1 MVLANAKEKEMS
13 NITTDDSSLNS
24 NWLEQAMTH
33 ALTKPLSHL
42 VNLEQPLDFNGYV
55 KAGGYVGATKA
66 IKELDPKG
74 VLDLVSDSGLKGRGG
89 AGFPT
94 GMKWSCVPALQTKEL
109 ATDSPFNSASRN
121 QDNSYLICNADE
133 MEPGTFKDRYLL
145 EGVPH
150 QLIEAMI
157 IASFTISANKAYIFL
172 RGEYLVAAQRL
183 QAAIDQAYENNWLG
197 ENIQGTN
204 FHLDLY
210 LHTSAGRY
218 ICGEETALINALEG
232 KRATPRAKPPFPQ
245 VSGLFGKPTVVN
257 NVETLCNLPH
267 ILKHGSE
274 WFKALSPN
282 SDPGT
287 KLYAACGQV
296 KTPGVW
302 ELPMGV
308 TIRELLY
315 DHAGGMKDGVNLK
328 GLLPGGASTD
338 FLTEQHL
345 DTPMDFDSIGKA
357 GSRLGTGG
365 LIVLGNKHCPV
376 AMVLNLLRFFAQ
388 ESCGWCT
395 PCRDGTPWAV
405 EILTRIEQGKGSHK
419 DLAQLDELC
428 DFMWLGKTHCAL
440 APGAV
445 EPLKSAMRYFKEDF
459 EQHIEQGCCPYESH
473 IGEPSGLSNLGE
485 EKEASHGE

>member
-1 MVLANAKEKEMS
+1 MTN
-13 NITTDDSSLNS
+13 TTPNDSSS
-24 NWLEQAMTH
+24 SENWLEQALAQ
-33 ALTKPLSHL
+33 ALTKPLTHL
-42 VNLEQPLDFNGYV
+42 INLENPLDFNGYI
-55 KAGGYVGATKA
+55 KAGGYMGATKA
-66 IKELDPKG
+66 LKEFSPKG
-74 VLDLVSDSGLKGRGG
+74 VLELVSDSGLKGRGG

-94 GMKWSCVPALQTKEL
+94 GMKWSCVPALQEKKIS
-109 ATDSPFNSASRN
+109 TDSPFNQNAN
-121 QDNSYLICNADE
+121 EHENSYLICNGDE

-157 IASFTISANKAYIFL
+157 IASYTISANKAYIFL
-172 RGEYLVAAQRL
+172 RGEYFLAAERL
-183 QAAIDQAYENNWLG
+183 QHAIDEAYENKWLG

-204 FHLDLY
+204 YQLDLY

-267 ILKHGSE
+267 ILKHGSA
-274 WFKALSPN
+274 WFKDLSPD

-287 KLYAACGQV
+287 KMYAACGQV
-296 KTPGVW
+296 KNPGVW

-315 DHAGGMKDGVNLK
+315 DYAGGMKDGANLK

-338 FLTEQHL
+338 FLTEKHL

-365 LIVLGNKHCPV
+365 LIVLGDKHCPV
-376 AMVLNLLRFFAQ
+376 AMVLNLLQFFAQ

-405 EILTRIEQGKGSHK
+405 EILTRIEQGQGSHE
-419 DLAQLDELC
+419 DLTQLNELC

-445 EPLKSAMRYFKEDF
+445 EPLKSAMRYFKYDF
-459 EQHIEQGCCPYESH
+459 EQHIEQGCCPIEANKQNH
-473 IGEPSGLSNLGE
+473 QEQLVSNK
-485 EKEASHGE
+485 KEANHGE

>member
-1 MVLANAKEKEMS
+1 MTEP
-13 NITTDDSSLNS
+13 TDLY
-24 NWLEQAMTH
+24 WLEQALTQ
-33 ALTKPLSHL
+33 ALTKPLTHL
-42 VNLEQPLDFNGYV
+42 VNIENPLDFSGYV
-55 KAGGYVGATKA
+55 KAGGFVGAAKA
-66 IKELDPKG
+66 LTELSPKG

-94 GMKWSCVPALQTKEL
+94 GMKWSCVPALQDKKI
-109 ATDSPFNSASRN
+109 ADNSAFNN
-121 QDNSYLICNADE
+121 QTHQENSYLICNGDE

-157 IASFTISANKAYIFL
+157 IASYTISANKAYIFL
-172 RGEYLVAAQRL
+172 RGEYFLAAERL
-183 QAAIDQAYENNWLG
+183 QQAIDQAYENNWLG

-204 FHLDLY
+204 YQLDLY

-232 KRATPRAKPPFPQ
+232 KRANPRAKPPFPQ

-257 NVETLCNLPH
+257 NVETLSNLPH
-267 ILKHGSE
+267 ILKHGSQ
-274 WFKALSPN
+274 WFKDLSPN

-296 KTPGVW
+296 KNPGVW

-308 TIRELLY
+308 TIRTLLY
-315 DHAGGMKDGVNLK
+315 DYAGGMQDNVNFK

-338 FLTEQHL
+338 FLIEQHL

-365 LIVLGNKHCPV
+365 LIVLGDKHCPV

-405 EILTRIEQGKGSHK
+405 EILSRIEQGKGSHQ
-419 DLAQLDELC
+419 DLAQLHELC

-445 EPLKSAMRYFKEDF
+445 EPLKSGMRYFKEDF
-459 EQHIEQGCCPYESH
+459 EQHIEQGCCPYSH
-473 IGEPSGLSNLGE
+473 
-485 EKEASHGE
+485 EANEVNDEREVTYGK

>member
-1 MVLANAKEKEMS
+1 MTEPTSDNAE
-13 NITTDDSSLNS
+13 IDI
-24 NWLEQAMTH
+24 NWLEQALTQ

-42 VNLEQPLDFNGYV
+42 VNLEQPLDFEGYV
-55 KAGGYVGATKA
+55 KAGGYLGATKA
-66 IKELDPKG
+66 LKELTPKG

-94 GMKWSCVPALQTKEL
+94 GMKWSCVPALQEKNP
-109 ATDSPFNSASRN
+109 AADSPFSINSSN
-121 QDNSYLICNADE
+121 QNNSYLICNGDE

-150 QLIEAMI
+150 QLIESML
-157 IASFTISANKAYIFL
+157 IASYTISANKAYIFL
-172 RGEYLVAAQRL
+172 RGEYLLAAERL
-183 QAAIDQAYENNWLG
+183 QKAIDQAYENNWLG
-197 ENIQGTN
+197 EKIQGTDYQ
-204 FHLDLY
+204 LDLY

-232 KRATPRAKPPFPQ
+232 KRANPRAKPPFPQ

-257 NVETLCNLPH
+257 NVETLSNLPH
-267 ILKHGSE
+267 ILKHGSD
-274 WFKALSPN
+274 WFKGLSPN

-296 KTPGVW
+296 EKPGVW

-315 DHAGGMKDGVNLK
+315 DYAGGMKDGVNLK

-338 FLTEQHL
+338 FLTQQHL

-365 LIVLGNKHCPV
+365 LIVLGDKHCPV
-376 AMVLNLLRFFAQ
+376 AMVLNLLQFFAQ

-405 EILTRIEQGKGSHK
+405 EILNRIEQGDGTYK
-419 DLAQLDELC
+419 DLVQLDELC

-459 EQHIEQGCCPYESH
+459 EQHIEQGCCPYECGKNEH
-473 IGEPSGLSNLGE
+473 NN
-485 EKEASHGE
+485 EKEASHDE

>member
-1 MVLANAKEKEMS
+1 M
-13 NITTDDSSLNS
+13 TDNS
-24 NWLEQAMTH
+24 WLEAAVAQ
-33 ALTKPLSHL
+33 ALTKPLTHL

-55 KAGGYVGATKA
+55 RAGGYMGATKA
-66 IKELDPKG
+66 VKEFSQKE
-74 VLDLVSDSGLKGRGG
+74 VLAIVSESGLKGRGG

-94 GMKWSCVPALQTKEL
+94 GMKWSCVPALQEKPPAHVNTE
-109 ATDSPFNSASRN
+109 
-121 QDNSYLICNADE
+121 QGNSYLICNGDE

-157 IASFTISANKAYIFL
+157 IASYTISANKAFIFL
-172 RGEYLVAAQRL
+172 RGEYHVAAQRL
-183 QAAIDQAYENNWLG
+183 QKAIDEAYENNWLG
-197 ENIQGTN
+197 AKVQGTDYQ
-204 FHLDLY
+204 LDLY

-232 KRATPRAKPPFPQ
+232 KRAIPRAKPPFPQ

-257 NVETLCNLPH
+257 NVETLSDLPH

-274 WFKALSPN
+274 WFKTLSPH

-287 KLYAACGQV
+287 KIYAACGQV
-296 KTPGVW
+296 KNPGLW

-315 DHAGGMKDGVNLK
+315 VHAGGMKDGLQLK

-338 FLTEQHL
+338 FLTAKHL
-345 DTPMDFDSIGKA
+345 DTPMDFDSIAKA

-365 LIVLGNKHCPV
+365 LIVLGDQHCPV
-376 AMVLNLLRFFAQ
+376 AMVLNLLSFFAQ

-395 PCRDGTPWAV
+395 PCRDGTAWAV
-405 EILTRIEQGKGSHK
+405 EILTRIEAGSGTEA
-419 DLAQLDELC
+419 DLSQLDELC
-428 DFMWLGKTHCAL
+428 DFMWLGKTYCAL

-445 EPLKSAMRYFKEDF
+445 EPLKSAMRYFKTDF
-459 EQHIEQGCCPYESH
+459 DQHIKQGCCSYKKVVQ
-473 IGEPSGLSNLGE
+473 NQLG
-485 EKEASHGE
+485 ASHE

>member
-1 MVLANAKEKEMS
+1 MMTYN
-13 NITTDDSSLNS
+13 
-24 NWLEQAMTH
+24 NWLEQALSQ
-33 ALTKPLSHL
+33 ALTKPLTHL
-42 VNLEQPLDFNGYV
+42 VNLDKPLDFEGYV
-55 KAGGYVGATKA
+55 QAGGYIGATKA
-66 IKELDPKG
+66 LTLLSPKE
-74 VLDLVSDSGLKGRGG
+74 VLGIVSDSGLKGRGG

-94 GMKWSCVPALQTKEL
+94 GMKWSCVPALQEENKQTQ
-109 ATDSPFNSASRN
+109 P
-121 QDNSYLICNADE
+121 SYLICNGDE

-157 IASFTISANKAYIFL
+157 IASYTISANKAYLFL
-172 RGEYLVAAQRL
+172 RGEYHLAATRL
-183 QAAIDQAYENNWLG
+183 QKAIEQAYENNWLG
-197 ENIQGTN
+197 KNIQGTN
-204 FHLDLY
+204 FQLDLY

-257 NVETLCNLPH
+257 NVETLSNLPH
-267 ILKHGSE
+267 ILKHGSQ
-274 WFKALSPN
+274 WFKDLSPD

-287 KLYAACGQV
+287 KMYAACGQV
-296 KTPGVW
+296 KNPGVW

-315 DHAGGMKDGVNLK
+315 DYAGGMKGDVNLK

-338 FLTEQHL
+338 FLVEQHL

-365 LIVLGNKHCPV
+365 LIVLGDKHCPV

-395 PCRDGTPWAV
+395 PCRDGTPWVV
-405 EILTRIEQGKGSHK
+405 EILTRIERGEGLPA
-419 DLAQLDELC
+419 DLIQLEDLC

-445 EPLKSAMRYFKEDF
+445 EPLKSAMRYFKDDF
-459 EQHIEQGCCPYESH
+459 EQHIEQGCCPYQTKRKD
-473 IGEPSGLSNLGE
+473 E
-485 EKEASHGE
+485 EKGEYLELNEVVKAGVNQEGDNDE

>member
-1 MVLANAKEKEMS
+1 M
-13 NITTDDSSLNS
+13 TDNS
-24 NWLEQAMTH
+24 WLESALAQ
-33 ALTKPLSHL
+33 ALTKPLTHL
-42 VNLEQPLDFNGYV
+42 VNLKQPLDFNGYV
-55 KAGGYVGATKA
+55 LAGGYMGASKA
-66 IKELDPKG
+66 VKECSPKE
-74 VLDLVSDSGLKGRGG
+74 VLAIVSDSGLKGRGG

-94 GMKWSCVPALQTKEL
+94 GMKWSCVPALQENPPQGVY
-109 ATDSPFNSASRN
+109 A
-121 QDNSYLICNADE
+121 QQGNSYLICNGDE

-157 IASFTISANKAYIFL
+157 IASYTISANKAFIFL
-172 RGEYLVAAQRL
+172 RGEYHVAAQRL
-183 QAAIDQAYENNWLG
+183 QKAIDEAYESNWLG
-197 ENIQGTN
+197 GHIQGTDYQ
-204 FHLDLY
+204 LDLY

-232 KRATPRAKPPFPQ
+232 KRANPRAKPPFPQ

-257 NVETLCNLPH
+257 NVETLSNLPH

-274 WFKALSPN
+274 WFKGLSPH

-287 KLYAACGQV
+287 KMYAACGQV
-296 KTPGVW
+296 KNPGLW

-315 DHAGGMKDGVNLK
+315 EHAGGMQDGLQLK

-338 FLTEQHL
+338 FLTAEHL

-365 LIVLGNKHCPV
+365 LIVLGDKHCPV

-395 PCRDGTPWAV
+395 PCRDGTAWAV
-405 EILTRIEQGKGSHK
+405 EILTRIEQGNGTAA
-419 DLAQLDELC
+419 DLTQLHELC

-445 EPLKSAMRYFKEDF
+445 EPLKSAMRYFKADF
-459 EQHIEQGCCPYESH
+459 EQHIEQGCCTY
-473 IGEPSGLSNLGE
+473 
-485 EKEASHGE
+485 KEANQNQRGRVSNE

>member
-1 MVLANAKEKEMS
+1 M
-13 NITTDDSSLNS
+13 TDSASIENS
-24 NWLEQAMTH
+24 WLEQALTK

-42 VNLEQPLDFNGYV
+42 VNLEQPLDFNGYF
-55 KAGGYVGATKA
+55 KAGGYVGATIA
-66 IKELDPKG
+66 LKENSPKE
-74 VLDLVSDSGLKGRGG
+74 VLNIISDAGLKGRGG

-94 GMKWSCVPALQTKEL
+94 GMKWSCVPALQDSSKVKEH
-109 ATDSPFNSASRN
+109 
-121 QDNSYLICNADE
+121 SYLICNGDE

-157 IASFTISANKAYIFL
+157 IASYTINANKAYIFL
-172 RGEYLVAAQRL
+172 RGEYYLAAKRL
-183 QAAIDQAYENNWLG
+183 QQAIDEAYENNWLG
-197 ENIQGTN
+197 ENIQGTG

-267 ILKHGSE
+267 ILKHGSQ
-274 WFKALSPN
+274 WFKDLSPN

-296 KTPGVW
+296 NNPGVW

-308 TIRELLY
+308 TIRTLLY
-315 DHAGGMKDGVNLK
+315 EHAGGMKDGVNLK

-338 FLTEQHL
+338 FLIEQHL
-345 DTPMDFDSIGKA
+345 DTPMDFDSISKA

-365 LIVLGNKHCPV
+365 LIVLGDQHCPV
-376 AMVLNLLRFFAQ
+376 AMVLNLLQFFAQ

-395 PCRDGTPWAV
+395 PCRDGTPWVV
-405 EILTRIEQGKGSHK
+405 EILTRLEQGQACSE
-419 DLAQLDELC
+419 DLVQLDELC

-459 EQHIEQGCCPYESH
+459 EQHIEQGCCPYK
-473 IGEPSGLSNLGE
+473 SNNVQHEGTHNG
-485 EKEASHGE
+485 K

>member
-1 MVLANAKEKEMS
+1 M
-13 NITTDDSSLNS
+13 TDSASIENS
-24 NWLEQAMTH
+24 WLEQALTK

-42 VNLEQPLDFNGYV
+42 VNLEQPLDFNGYF
-55 KAGGYVGATKA
+55 KAGGYVGATIA
-66 IKELDPKG
+66 LKENSPKE
-74 VLDLVSDSGLKGRGG
+74 VLNIISDAGLKGRGG

-94 GMKWSCVPALQTKEL
+94 GMKWSCVPALQDSSKVKEH
-109 ATDSPFNSASRN
+109 
-121 QDNSYLICNADE
+121 SYLICNGDE

-157 IASFTISANKAYIFL
+157 IASYTINANKAYIFL
-172 RGEYLVAAQRL
+172 RGEYYLAAKRL
-183 QAAIDQAYENNWLG
+183 QQAIDEAYENNWLG
-197 ENIQGTN
+197 ENIQGTG

-267 ILKHGSE
+267 ILKHGSQ
-274 WFKALSPN
+274 WFKDLSPN

-296 KTPGVW
+296 NNPGVW

-308 TIRELLY
+308 TIRTLLY
-315 DHAGGMKDGVNLK
+315 EHAGGMKDGVNLK

-338 FLTEQHL
+338 FLIEQHL
-345 DTPMDFDSIGKA
+345 DTPMDFDSISKA

-365 LIVLGNKHCPV
+365 LIVLGDQHCPV
-376 AMVLNLLRFFAQ
+376 AMVLNLLQFFAQ

-395 PCRDGTPWAV
+395 PCRDGTPWVV
-405 EILTRIEQGKGSHK
+405 EILTRLEQGQACSE
-419 DLAQLDELC
+419 DLVQLDELC

-445 EPLKSAMRYFKEDF
+445 EPLKSAMRYFKADF
-459 EQHIEQGCCPYESH
+459 EQHIEQGCCPYK
-473 IGEPSGLSNLGE
+473 SNNVQHEGTHNG
-485 EKEASHGE
+485 K

>member
-1 MVLANAKEKEMS
+1 MTDNHWLTAALAK
-13 NITTDDSSLNS
+13 
-24 NWLEQAMTH
+24 
-33 ALTKPLSHL
+33 ALTKPLTHL

-55 KAGGYVGATKA
+55 HAGGYMGATKA
-66 IKELDPKG
+66 LQEFTTEE
-74 VLDLVSDSGLKGRGG
+74 VLALVSDSGLKGRGG

-94 GMKWSCVPALQTKEL
+94 GMKWSCVPALQEKSSTNVNTE
-109 ATDSPFNSASRN
+109 
-121 QDNSYLICNADE
+121 QGNSYLICNGDE

-157 IASFTISANKAYIFL
+157 IASYTISANKAFIFL
-172 RGEYLVAAQRL
+172 RGEYHVAAQRL
-183 QAAIDQAYENNWLG
+183 QQAIDEAYENNWLG
-197 ENIQGTN
+197 AKIQGTD
-204 FHLDLY
+204 FQLDLH

-257 NVETLCNLPH
+257 NVETLSNLPH

-274 WFKALSPN
+274 WFKGLSPN

-287 KLYAACGQV
+287 KIYAACGQV
-296 KTPGVW
+296 KNSGLW

-315 DHAGGMKDGVNLK
+315 EHAGGMQDGIKLK

-338 FLTEQHL
+338 FLTPEHL
-345 DTPMDFDSIGKA
+345 DTPMDFDSIAKA

-365 LIVLGNKHCPV
+365 LIVLGDKHCPV
-376 AMVLNLLRFFAQ
+376 AMVLNLLSFFAQ

-395 PCRDGTPWAV
+395 PFRDGTS
-405 EILTRIEQGKGSHK
+405 L
-419 DLAQLDELC
+419 L
-428 DFMWLGKTHCAL
+428 
-440 APGAV
+440 
-445 EPLKSAMRYFKEDF
+445 
-459 EQHIEQGCCPYESH
+459 
-473 IGEPSGLSNLGE
+473 
-485 EKEASHGE
+485 

>member
-1 MVLANAKEKEMS
+1 MRGRMMTEATYESEPNAL
-13 NITTDDSSLNS
+13 D
-24 NWLEQAMTH
+24 WLEKALTQS
-33 ALTKPLSHL
+33 LTKPLTHL
-42 VNLEQPLDFNGYV
+42 VNITSPLDFNGYV
-55 KAGGYVGATKA
+55 KAGGYIGAEKA
-66 IKELDPKG
+66 LKELSPNE
-74 VLDLVSDSGLKGRGG
+74 VLELVSESGLKGRGG

-94 GMKWSCVPALQTKEL
+94 GMKWSCVPSLQEKKH
-109 ATDSPFNSASRN
+109 ANDSPFDTE
-121 QDNSYLICNADE
+121 QSYLICNGDE

-157 IASFTISANKAYIFL
+157 IASYTISANKAYIFL
-172 RGEYLVAAQRL
+172 RGEYFLAQERL
-183 QAAIDQAYENNWLG
+183 QAAIDQAYKENWLG
-197 ENIQGTN
+197 ENIQGSGYQ
-204 FHLDLY
+204 LDLY

-232 KRATPRAKPPFPQ
+232 KRANPRAKPPFPQ

-257 NVETLCNLPH
+257 NVETLSNLPH
-267 ILKHGSE
+267 ILKHGST

-296 KTPGVW
+296 NTPGVW
-302 ELPMGV
+302 ELPMGIS
-308 TIRELLY
+308 IRELLY
-315 DHAGGMKDGVNLK
+315 DYAGGIKDDANLK

-338 FLTEQHL
+338 FLTDEHL
-345 DTPMDFDSIGKA
+345 DVPMDFDSISKA

-365 LIVLGNKHCPV
+365 LIVLGDKHCPV
-376 AMVLNLLRFFAQ
+376 AMVLNLLQFFAQ

-395 PCRDGTPWAV
+395 PCRDGTPWVV
-405 EILTRIEQGKGSHK
+405 EILTRIEQGNGTDK
-419 DLAQLDELC
+419 DLEQLHELC

-445 EPLKSAMRYFKEDF
+445 EPLQSAMRYFKDDF
-459 EQHIEQGCCPYESH
+459 VQHIEQGCCPYK
-473 IGEPSGLSNLGE
+473 G
-485 EKEASHGE
+485 KRREANDGD

>member
-1 MVLANAKEKEMS
+1 M
-13 NITTDDSSLNS
+13 TDSTFNDSSLNTH
-24 NWLEQAMTH
+24 WLEQA
-33 ALTKPLSHL
+33 LTQSLAKPLTHL

-55 KAGGYVGATKA
+55 KAGGYMGATKA
-66 IKELDPKG
+66 LKEFSPKE
-74 VLDLVSDSGLKGRGG
+74 VLTIVSDSGLKGRGG

-94 GMKWSCVPALQTKEL
+94 GMKWSCVPALQDKKP
-109 ATDSPFNSASRN
+109 APDSPFNQESATQGYST

-157 IASFTISANKAYIFL
+157 IASYTISANKAYIFL
-172 RGEYLVAAQRL
+172 RGEYFLAAQRL
-183 QAAIDQAYENNWLG
+183 QQAIDQAYENNWLG
-197 ENIQGTN
+197 EHIQGTEYQ
-204 FHLDLY
+204 LDLY

-232 KRATPRAKPPFPQ
+232 KRANPRAKPPFPQ

-257 NVETLCNLPH
+257 NVETLSNLPH
-267 ILKHGSE
+267 IIKHGSE
-274 WFKALSPN
+274 WFKNLSPN

-287 KLYAACGQV
+287 KMYAACGQV
-296 KTPGVW
+296 KNPGVW

-315 DHAGGMKDGVNLK
+315 DYAGGMKDGVKLK

-365 LIVLGNKHCPV
+365 LIVLGDKSCPV

-405 EILTRIEQGKGSHK
+405 EILTRIEQGKGCNE
-419 DLAQLDELC
+419 DLDQLNELC

-445 EPLKSAMRYFKEDF
+445 EPLKSAMRYFEEDF
-459 EQHIEQGCCPYESH
+459 KQHIEQGCCPYVQGMSEQK
-473 IGEPSGLSNLGE
+473 ITEPNGSNKE
-485 EKEASHGE
+485 REASHGE